1 MHTGSQSFRF
11 MRRFRVQFSR
21 ELCAACGIFL
31 ALVFVPAAVS
41 GPAYVRVSGRRLPDV
56 ELVDQHGQKRR
67 FCSDVMLNKIAV
79 VNTIFTT
86 CTTICPLMGSNFAAL
101 RKMLGPAGDG
111 KIRLVSISLDPEVD
125 TPARLDAW
133 SRKFGET
140 RDWTLLTGPKA
151 DIDLLLKALQ
161 LFTAEKLAHQPVILV
176 GGAGVE
182 SWATMPAFGPAQTSA
197 YLHKRID

>member
-1 MHTGSQSFRF
+1 
-11 MRRFRVQFSR
+11 MRRFSIQLSR
-21 ELCAACGIFL
+21 ELPAAFGIFL
-31 ALVFVPAAVS
+31 ALLFAPAAVS
-41 GPAYVRVSGRRLPDV
+41 GPAYIRVSGRALPDV

-67 FCSDVMLNKIAV
+67 FCSDVIQNKIAV
-79 VNTIFTT
+79 VNTVFTN

-111 KIRLVSISLDPEVD
+111 RIGLVSISLDPEVD

-133 SRKFGET
+133 SQKFGET
-140 RDWTLLTGPKA
+140 RDWTLLTGSKA
-151 DIDLLLKALQ
+151 DIDLLLKSLQ
-161 LFTAEKLAHQPVILV
+161 LFTAEKLAHQPVVLV

-197 YLHKRID
+197 YLHKRMH